1 MVNVHDGAGSGR
13 RPPAQPTPEPAP
25 THVIDVEPYMIPV
38 LAATFAEQAALLRK
52 ELTKAR
58 SALRIREPWLGDPV
72 SVEATRLF
80 NKHLTDDEL
89 SLVNVLSQLRDQYQA
104 NYEALMAAAKQYNMV
119 EQTNS
124 ALLERGITP

>member
-1 MVNVHDGAGSGR
+1 
-13 RPPAQPTPEPAP
+13 
-25 THVIDVEPYMIPV
+25 MIPQ

-52 ELTKAR
+52 ELTTAR
-58 SALRIREPWLGDPV
+58 NALRIREPWLGDPV

-80 NKHLTDDEL
+80 NNHLVDDAL
-89 SLVNVLSQLRDQYQA
+89 SLINVLSQLRDQYQE

-119 EQTNS
+119 EQTNA